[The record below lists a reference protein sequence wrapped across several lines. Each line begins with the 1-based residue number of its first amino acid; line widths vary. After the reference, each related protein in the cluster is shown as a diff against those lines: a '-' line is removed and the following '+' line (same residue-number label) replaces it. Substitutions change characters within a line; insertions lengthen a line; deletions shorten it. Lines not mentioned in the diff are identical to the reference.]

1 MQTALRKDELH
12 QLIDAM
18 PDGATWDNLMY
29 EINFMAQVHEGL
41 ADADAGRVI
50 TTEELLKR
58 MESWKNSPDGNI
70 LPQSSGNP

>member
-12 QLIDAM
+12 HLIDAM
-18 PDGATWDNLMY
+18 PEDATWDNLMY
-29 EINFMAQVHEGL
+29 EINFMAQVHEGI

-58 MESWKNSPDGNI
+58 MESWRK
-70 LPQSSGNP
+70 